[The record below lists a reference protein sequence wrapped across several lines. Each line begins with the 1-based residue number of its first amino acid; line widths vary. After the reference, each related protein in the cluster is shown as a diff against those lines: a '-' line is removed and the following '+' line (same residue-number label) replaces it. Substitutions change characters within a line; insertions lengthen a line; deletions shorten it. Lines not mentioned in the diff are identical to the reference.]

1 MREKKKRLN
10 EDIRANIVQVIHD
23 SEGNLWEMT
32 LSEALEKAKADELDL
47 MEIGQNGDIVIV
59 KMIDYGKHLYRMKK
73 QEQKQKQKWK
83 SAEMKTIRLTYKIW
97 EHDLEVKKKQAE
109 KFFEDGNPLKVTL
122 MLRGR
127 ENHYG
132 ELAAEKMNHFVNS
145 IEEIY
150 KLDNPVKRMWN
161 TFHAMLK
168 PKK

>member
-1 MREKKKRLN
+1 M
-10 EDIRANIVQVIHD
+10 
-23 SEGNLWEMT
+23 SFT
-32 LSEALEKAKADELDL
+32 EALERAKQEELDL

-73 QEQKQKQKWK
+73 QEQKQKQHGKV
-83 SAEMKTIRLTYKIW
+83 AEMKTIRLSYKIG
-97 EHDLEVKKKQAE
+97 EHDLEVKKKQVE
-109 KFFEDGNPLKVTL
+109 KFFEDGNPLKISL

-132 ELAAEKMNHFVNS
+132 DLAAEKMNKFIQS

-150 KLDNPVKRMWN
+150 KLDSPVKRMGN

-168 PKK
+168 AKK

>member
-10 EDIRANIVQVIHD
+10 EDIRANQVQVIHD
-23 SEGNLWEMT
+23 SEGNLGEM
-32 LSEALEKAKADELDL
+32 SFKEALERAREEELDL

-59 KMIDYGKHLYRMKK
+59 KMIDYGKHLYRTKK
-73 QEQKQKQKWK
+73 QEQKQKQKGK
-83 SAEMKTIRLTYKIW
+83 SAEMKTIRLTYKIG
-97 EHDLEVKKKQAE
+97 EHDLEVKKKQVE

-132 ELAAEKMNHFVNS
+132 DLASEKINKFVQS

-150 KLDNPVKRMWN
+150 KLDNPVKRMGN

>member
-10 EDIRANIVQVIHD
+10 EEIRANIVQVIHD

-47 MEIGQNGDIVIV
+47 MEIGQKDDIVIV

-83 SAEMKTIRLTYKIW
+83 SAEMKTIRLTYKIG

-132 ELAAEKMNHFVNS
+132 ELAFEKMNHFVTS

-150 KLDNPVKRMWN
+150 KLDNPIKRMWN

>member
-10 EDIRANIVQVIHD
+10 EDIRAHTVQVIHD
-23 SEGNLWEMT
+23 SEWNLWEM
-32 LSEALEKAKADELDL
+32 SFDEALARAKEEELDI
-47 MEIGQNGDIVIV
+47 MEIWQNWDVVIV

-83 SAEMKTIRLTYKIW
+83 SAEMKTIRLTYKIG
-97 EHDLEVKKKQAE
+97 EHDLEVKKKQVE
-109 KFFEDGNPLKVTL
+109 KFFEDGNPLKITL

-132 ELAAEKMNHFVNS
+132 DLASEKINNFVQS

-150 KLDNPVKRMWN
+150 KLDSPIKRMWN

>member
-10 EDIRANIVQVIHD
+10 EDIKASRVQVIHD
-23 SEGNLWEMT
+23 SDGNLGEM
-32 LSEALEKAKADELDL
+32 SFDEALAQAREEELDL
-47 MEIGQNGDIVIV
+47 MEIGQNNDVVIV

-83 SAEMKTIRLTYKIW
+83 NAEMKTIRLTYKIG
-97 EHDLEVKKKQAE
+97 EHDLEVKKKQVE

-122 MLRGR
+122 MLRWR
-127 ENHYG
+127 ENHYWD
-132 ELAAEKMNHFVNS
+132 LANEKIHTFVQS
-145 IEEIY
+145 IEDIY
-150 KLDNPVKRMWN
+150 KLDSPIKRMWN